1 MEAKLFQ
8 LFQLISTFFE
18 LYINIFTLW
27 TLFKKKFLQE
37 TEGSSTQVNMNKI
50 GENIHKKKISNKKAN
65 AERQED
71 SS

>member
-50 GENIHKKKISNKKAN
+50 GENIHKKKISNKKTN